1 MMLRVKGEK
10 LGTLSSVLYVLV
22 DNWKSSFVS
31 AMLLSATDFLS
42 FSFFL
47 DEFGLNW
54 REEA

>member
-22 DNWKSSFVS
+22 GKWKSSFVS

-54 REEA
+54 GEEA